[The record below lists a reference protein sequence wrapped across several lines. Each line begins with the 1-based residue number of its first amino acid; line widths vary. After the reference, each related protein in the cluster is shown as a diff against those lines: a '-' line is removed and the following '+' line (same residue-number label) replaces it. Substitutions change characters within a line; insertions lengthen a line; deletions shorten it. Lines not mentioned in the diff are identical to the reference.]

1 LFKALSQKL
10 DWFLLSNDNF
20 LDSIIDQICSNIDNQ
35 RTSFKGV
42 SEEIKKKERQA
53 CNVIINALYQAYFSI
68 PETWVSIPLGRS
80 YYSGKAYSYRSI
92 KKIYDFLKKNN
103 FIKVKLG
110 SEYARKYTRIFP
122 IKKLKI
128 KFKNLGLRWRHYHY
142 NNNYSPIVLRDN
154 KLIGGITKKIDIP
167 TPNTSKIN
175 KYKINLNKINRFLLK
190 HCITLELEDISLNTI
205 SHIHKRQEDK
215 QSINYSNVC
224 LRRIFSRGSMLLG
237 GRFYGGWWQSLP
249 SKFRPHITIDGQ
261 KTTEVDFST
270 MSLRILYAKENIQIP
285 DNKDL
290 YDIGLRG
297 SKSYLSESRELI
309 KIYIN
314 AILNDDKGNFRLD
327 SKQLN
332 TLKLTNNQLKQKVYN
347 THKDISKYF
356 FTGIGL
362 KTMFIDSQIAE
373 KILLHFLGQEVVVLP
388 VHDSFIINSEYVND
402 LEETMISQ
410 FREVVGSSTK
420 VKIKG
425 PLSSINFIDDTKYL
439 KIAKKN
445 YKKLTLKEREDY
457 IFNDHYPRSIYERYL
472 LSWKKWSVKYDNN
485 LLI

>member
-1 LFKALSQKL
+1 MLPSQKL
-10 DWFLLSNDNF
+10 DWFLLSNDGL
-20 LDSIIDQICSNIDNQ
+20 LDSIVGDVCSDVDDI
-35 RTSFKGV
+35 RASYKGV
-42 SEEIKKKERQA
+42 NKDVKNKERQA
-53 CNVIINALYQAYFSI
+53 CSLIINALYQGYFSI
-68 PETWVSIPLGRS
+68 PKTWVSIPLGRS

-92 KKIYDFLKKNN
+92 KKIYDFLKRKN

-110 SEYARKYTRIFP
+110 SEYARQYTRIFP
-122 IKKLKI
+122 VKKLKT
-128 KFKNLGLRWRHYHY
+128 KFKNLGPKWRHYHY
-142 NNNYSPIVLRDN
+142 NNNYNSIILRNN
-154 KLIGGITKKIDIP
+154 KLIGGIKKKINIP

-190 HCITLELEDISLNTI
+190 HCIALDLEDSSLNTI
-205 SHIHKRQEDK
+205 AHIHKRQEDR

-261 KTTEVDFST
+261 KTSEVDFST

-285 DNKDL
+285 DNRDL

-327 SKQLN
+327 NKQLN
-332 TLKLTNNQLKQKVYN
+332 TLKLTNNQLREKVYN

-356 FTGIGL
+356 STGIGL

-373 KILLHFLGQEVVVLP
+373 KILLHFLGKEIVVLP

-402 LEETMISQ
+402 LKETMISL
-410 FREVVGSSTK
+410 FKSVVGSSTK
-420 VKIKG
+420 VKTKG
-425 PLSSINFIDDTKYL
+425 PLTSINFIDDPKLL
-439 KIAKKN
+439 KIARKKH
-445 YKKLTLKEREDY
+445 KKLNLKQREDL
-457 IFNDHYPRSIYERYL
+457 IFNDKHPSSIYERYL
-472 LSWKKWSVKYDNN
+472 FSWYKWSIKYDNN
-485 LLI
+485 LLY